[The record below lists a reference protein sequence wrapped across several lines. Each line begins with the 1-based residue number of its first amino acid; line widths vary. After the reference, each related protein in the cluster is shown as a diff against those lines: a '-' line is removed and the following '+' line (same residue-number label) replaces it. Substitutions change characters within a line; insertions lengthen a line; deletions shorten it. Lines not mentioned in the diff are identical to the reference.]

1 MAAQGV
7 EAVDCV
13 SVDNAL
19 VIPGDPLF
27 AGHCWAAGADCGV
40 DPSSDCFFN
49 QQSLLRR

>member
-1 MAAQGV
+1 MVAQGV

-27 AGHCWAAGADCGV
+27 AGHCWTAGTDCGV
-40 DPSSDCFFN
+40 NPRRIFSSISN
-49 QQSLLRR
+49 HL